1 MRRRRQLLVT
11 LLAAILVIANCGS
24 RDREEVGPEPANGS
38 PAPEITATPA
48 QEPARGAD
56 ASNRRL
62 VAEGELLYE
71 QQCAACHGINLE
83 GQPNWRQRNDDGTL
97 PAPPHDATGHTWH
110 HPDQMLFDITKYGT
124 TAFVG
129 EGYKSTM
136 IGFGDKLEDEEIW
149 AVLSYIKSRWP
160 KKIQDAQ
167 PK

>member
-1 MRRRRQLLVT
+1 MGRRRQLLVT
-11 LLAAILVIANCGS
+11 LLAAIRVIASCGS
-24 RDREEVGPEPANGS
+24 RDREAEGPEPANGS
-38 PAPEITATPA
+38 AAPEITATPA
-48 QEPARGAD
+48 EEPARGAD

-62 VAEGELLYE
+62 VSQGELLYE

-160 KKIQDAQ
+160 RKIQDAQ

>member
-1 MRRRRQLLVT
+1 MRRRSQLLVA
-11 LLAAILVIANCGS
+11 LLAVILVIASCGS
-24 RDREEVGPEPANGS
+24 GDREEEGPESANGS
-38 PAPEITATPA
+38 PAPEITAPPA

-56 ASNRRL
+56 ASNGSL
-62 VAEGELLYE
+62 VSQGELLYE

-97 PAPPHDATGHTWH
+97 PAPPHDSTGHTWH

-129 EGYKSTM
+129 EDYKSTM
-136 IGFGDKLEDEEIW
+136 MGFGDKLEDEEIW

-160 KKIQDAQ
+160 ERIQDAQ

>member
-11 LLAAILVIANCGS
+11 LLAAILVIASCGF
-24 RDREEVGPEPANGS
+24 RDNEEEGPEPANGS
-38 PAPEITATPA
+38 PAPKITATPA

-110 HPDQMLFDITKYGT
+110 HPDQMLFEITKYGT

-129 EGYKSTM
+129 EDYKSTM

-160 KKIQDAQ
+160 RKIQDAQ

>member
-11 LLAAILVIANCGS
+11 LLAAILVIASCGS
-24 RDREEVGPEPANGS
+24 RDNEEEGPEPANGS

-110 HPDQMLFDITKYGT
+110 HPDQMLFEITKYGT

-129 EGYKSTM
+129 EDYKSTM